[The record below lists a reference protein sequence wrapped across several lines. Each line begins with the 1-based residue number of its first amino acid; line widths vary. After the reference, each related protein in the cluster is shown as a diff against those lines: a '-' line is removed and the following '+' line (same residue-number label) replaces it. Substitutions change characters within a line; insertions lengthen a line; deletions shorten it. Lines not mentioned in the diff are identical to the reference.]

1 MSIAGSLNPCVGG
14 ADLSYGRGVVTH
26 RFSTLFSIVSM
37 KENEKTHFK
46 MVDWSGAIVTPRG
59 FSGSSD
65 ATWTLAEQIS
75 ISRLARMSLSA
86 DDIVFSTSTSFNNIY
101 LGKLNDR

>member
-59 FSGSSD
+59 FSGTSD
-65 ATWTLAEQIS
+65 APLNAGGTEINPSSCQN
-75 ISRLARMSLSA
+75 
-86 DDIVFSTSTSFNNIY
+86 VSFRRRYYFFNII
-101 LGKLNDR
+101 